1 MPAKP
6 SKLRG
11 RDPATVEPSKPK
23 IVVYGMPGV
32 GKTWT
37 AIEFPNVYYI
47 DTEGGA
53 DLDHYRKK
61 LSESGASYLGPD
73 DGALDFPT
81 VLEQVQALAT
91 EDHDRKTLVI
101 DSLSKL
107 FNNQITLTQERMVR
121 EAAAKGKEYDPA
133 QDFGASKKEAI
144 GYMRRLL
151 AWIDKLDMNVILI
164 HHQKEQWKDGKV
176 VGTTF
181 DGWDKLEYELHLVL
195 RIAKNGPIRTAYIGK
210 TRLAQFKDGES
221 FPWSFAEFST
231 RYGADVIGRA
241 TQRANLC
248 TEAQRTEYADLLL
261 KVKVPVE
268 TLDKWNAAVPDV
280 ALLEVAAMQKRLDWL
295 RAQLAAQT
303 AKA

>member
-1 MPAKP
+1 MAKA
-6 SKLRG
+6 SKLKG
-11 RDPATVEPSKPK
+11 RDPATVEASKPK
-23 IVVYGMPGV
+23 IVVYGLPGV

-37 AIEFPNVYYI
+37 AIDFPNVFYI

-61 LSESGASYLGPD
+61 LQEAGASYFGPD
-73 DGALDFPT
+73 DGSLDFAA

-107 FNNQITLTQERMVR
+107 YNNQITLTQERMVR
-121 EAAAKGKEYDPA
+121 EAAAKHKEYDPA
-133 QDFGASKKEAI
+133 ADFGASKKEAI

-151 AWIDKLDMNVILI
+151 AWVDRLDMNVILI

-195 RIAKNGPIRTAYIGK
+195 RIAKNGPDRRAYIGK
-210 TRLAQFKDGES
+210 TRLAQFADGDN
-221 FPWSFAEFST
+221 FPWSFAEFSK
-231 RYGADVIGRA
+231 RFGADVITRA
-241 TQRANLC
+241 TVRVDLSTEEQRKI
-248 TEAQRTEYADLLL
+248 YADLLSR
-261 KVKVPVE
+261 VKVSQEV
-268 TLDKWNAAVPDV
+268 TDKWNAAVPDV
-280 ALLEVAAMQKRLDWL
+280 ALLEVPAIQKRIDWL
-295 RAQLAAQT
+295 NAQLTAQT
-303 AKA
+303 ATA